1 MKKAVLF
8 CCLGVAACSPPAPNK
23 VKPAPHYVVGQA
35 WQQSDGVW
43 VYPREDFSYQATGL
57 AVSQPQMK
65 KATPLTTDGEVRSA
79 VSMTASHP
87 TLQLPAVVT
96 VSNLEN
102 GREVRLRI
110 NDRGP
115 AQSGRIL
122 GVTPKVAGLLG
133 MGVGPVRVSIVVDEL
148 ASRHLAE
155 VLPGGPV
162 LQINTA
168 PLEKVQQTQL
178 TGPQSQTPVGQGAA
192 LTTAQD
198 TSGAMADVSQLLADL
213 PATWRQGMPKPTQL
227 WVETTDFTSR
237 YTAAREAAREGATV
251 VAAFVGQE
259 KKWAVRHGPFA
270 TISEADAALKRS
282 LAAGLTGS
290 HIVVE

>member
-35 WQQSDGVW
+35 WQQSDGIW

-57 AVSQPQMK
+57 AVRQPPIK
-65 KATPLTTDGEVRSA
+65 KAAPLTTDGEVRSA
-79 VSMTASHP
+79 LSMTASHP
-87 TLQLPAVVT
+87 TLQLPALVT
-96 VSNLEN
+96 VTNLEN

-115 AQSGRIL
+115 SQSGRIL
-122 GVTPKVAGLLG
+122 GVTPKVADLLG
-133 MGVGPVRVSIVVDEL
+133 MGAGPARVSIVVDEL

-155 VLPGGPV
+155 LLPGGPV

-168 PLEKVQQTQL
+168 PLEQVQQTQL
-178 TGPQSQTPVGQGAA
+178 TGPQAHMAAGQGGASTPVQE
-192 LTTAQD
+192 
-198 TSGAMADVSQLLADL
+198 TSGATADASQLLADL
-213 PATWRQGMPKPTQL
+213 PATWRQGMPRQTHL

-259 KKWAVRHGPFA
+259 KMWAVRHGPFA